1 MEVIV
6 AGVNVDRSLIDK
18 VRRGESVD
26 DEAWTPETLSA
37 SYARISRSPL
47 AITELREQARAE
59 IERARKSNETIV
71 FGMGHNSIAEHAVF
85 NFDILDVSR
94 LLVEEIERFRLCSFT
109 EKSQRYVLFSGT

>member
-85 NFDILDVSR
+85 NFDILDVP
-94 LLVEEIERFRLCSFT
+94 V
-109 EKSQRYVLFSGT
+109 KSQQCPVRNLHKGLLSRVVGRAIGPWH